1 MSSRAATGPWPAL
14 PLADWKDTY
23 RTLHMWTQIVGKVQ
37 LALTPRTNHW
47 WNVALHVT
55 ARGLTT
61 GPMPVGP
68 DVFTVAFDFVDQ
80 VVRIDLS
87 RGERCEI
94 PLAPQPVAHFY
105 ERFMATLRALGIP
118 ARIWPMPVEVPE
130 PVRFDRDTTGAYDG
144 DAAQRCWRILY

>member
-80 VVRIDLS
+80 VLRIDLS
-87 RGERCEI
+87 RGERREI

-105 ERFMATLRALGIP
+105 EQLLGFRIGDFEKVLVFYRQLPKGIEILRVLHG
-118 ARIWPMPVEVPE
+118 ARNIEAMFRRRGEFE
-130 PVRFDRDTTGAYDG
+130 
-144 DAAQRCWRILY
+144 